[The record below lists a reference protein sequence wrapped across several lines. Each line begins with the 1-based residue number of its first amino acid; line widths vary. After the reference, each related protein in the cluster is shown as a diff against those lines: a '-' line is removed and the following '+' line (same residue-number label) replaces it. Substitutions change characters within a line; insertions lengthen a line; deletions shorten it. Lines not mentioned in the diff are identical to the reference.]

1 MGWFPFST
9 SSVSH
14 SGRSAQDC
22 CVGREGTFEIRI
34 NILEITMRTQGEI
47 EADVCKGIV
56 RFEREYLGQGPKV
69 IQTHLFEDL
78 LVIRLQGVLTVAE
91 QHLAKVSSPE
101 KGRDLLKGVRTQLF
115 ESARSTLEAMVHEA
129 TDVNVVSM
137 HHDISTTTGE
147 EVVVLTLSESP
158 LLREKG
164 RPSEYRQL
172 GTKSLAAS
180 PLARPGSKA
189 ASKFR
194 TISSLRGQE

>member
-1 MGWFPFST
+1 MK
-9 SSVSH
+9 
-14 SGRSAQDC
+14 
-22 CVGREGTFEIRI
+22 
-34 NILEITMRTQGEI
+34 TQGEI
-47 EADVCKGIV
+47 EADVCEGIV
-56 RFEREYLGQGPKV
+56 RFEREYMGHGPKV

-91 QHLAKVSSPE
+91 QHLAKVLSPE
-101 KGRDLLKGVRTQLF
+101 KGRDLLKGVRTLLF
-115 ESARSTLEAMVHEA
+115 ESARSALETIVHEA
-129 TDVNVVSM
+129 TEVKVVSM

-164 RPSEYRQL
+164 SPSEARQL

-189 ASKFR
+189 APKFR
-194 TISSLRGQE
+194 TVSSLRGQE